1 MRRAAAIASVC
12 LLAVS
17 GSSAFS
23 QDAPGGSPAQQAI
36 EPDRPDVTNGTH
48 IVETGLLQIE
58 FGGQY
63 TRSGGP
69 QSAFGSPFTARIGLR
84 DWIEARI
91 GTDGLLTQTDGVTR
105 ATGLGNVQVGA
116 KLRLWADP
124 GGVPVLSVLPT
135 VNLPTAS
142 SEKGLGSGHADY
154 TLALL
159 TGSDFATHAHVDV
172 NYGIGAIG
180 SVAGEQKFVQHLV
193 SVSASDAITDNWNPY
208 LEVFWFSRQD
218 AGGRSVTS
226 IDGGAIYQIG
236 TRYALDGGLQFGVTA
251 DAPRFGA
258 FGGISMIVGNVLGA
272 QGAVE
277 RQRQAE
283 RRAANV
289 AKHK

>member
-1 MRRAAAIASVC
+1 MTRLVAFASVWLLATGGPVFAQDAAAPA
-12 LLAVS
+12 
-17 GSSAFS
+17 
-23 QDAPGGSPAQQAI
+23 APAI

-63 TRSGGP
+63 TRSVQT
-69 QSAFGSPFTARIGLR
+69 QSAFGSPFTARVGLR

-91 GTDGLLTQTDGVTR
+91 GTDGLLTQTDGITR
-105 ATGLGNVQVGA
+105 TTGLGNVQVGA

-124 GGVPVLSVLPT
+124 GGIPVLSLLPT

-142 SEKGLGSGHADY
+142 TEKGLGSGHADY
-154 TLALL
+154 TVALL

-172 NYGIGAIG
+172 NYGVGAIG
-180 SVAGEQKFVQHLV
+180 SVAAEPRFVQHLV
-193 SVSASDAITDNWNPY
+193 SVSTSDAISDNWNPY
-208 LEVFWFSRQD
+208 VEVFWFSRQD

-236 TRYALDGGLQFGVTA
+236 TRYALDGGLQFGVSA
-251 DAPRFGA
+251 NAPRFGA
-258 FGGISMIVGNVLGA
+258 FGGISMIVGDVLGS

-277 RQRQAE
+277 RQRQAD
-283 RRAANV
+283 RRAAN
-289 AKHK
+289 APKRK